1 MPALPPHVPIE
12 ITAADTSPPA
22 VALIFP
28 CVKGIEVVASGILPV
43 ATLSRMPAVP
53 SKIIARWFC
62 EYLQTRDDL
71 KRCADLAFII
81 TKRNI
86 TAILQSATRC
96 IYSAT
101 A

>member
-28 CVKGIEVVASGILPV
+28 CVKGIEVVASGILP
-43 ATLSRMPAVP
+43 AALLSRMSAVP

-71 KRCADLAFII
+71 KRCADLAFIT